1 MNALLS
7 KYPEEIQK
15 ILAKYPPEYK
25 RSAIMPLLHLSQRED
40 GYVTPQS
47 LSDIAEICEV
57 SETEV
62 ATIVG
67 FYTLYYD
74 QPLGRYHIQ
83 ICTDLP
89 CALRG
94 AEKFL
99 NELCARLNVKVGEP
113 SADGAFVIEAV
124 KCLAACHRAPMFQ
137 VQGDGEISYH
147 ENQTVETAVQIIEAL
162 RQQAL
167 QEKEAHS

>member
-94 AEKFL
+94 AEKFPRSRGFQ
-99 NELCARLNVKVGEP
+99 ARMKRL
-113 SADGAFVIEAV
+113 
-124 KCLAACHRAPMFQ
+124 
-137 VQGDGEISYH
+137 
-147 ENQTVETAVQIIEAL
+147 
-162 RQQAL
+162 
-167 QEKEAHS
+167 